1 MVWDG
6 NEILRYKKTV
16 SIKQTRMFLKVKFRS
31 GYNKKI
37 RVSINCKLHVT
48 SRIFQEMWYCF
59 CLKYVLTK

>member
-31 GYNKKI
+31 GYNKKNP
-37 RVSINCKLHVT
+37 REHQLQTACNKQDF
-48 SRIFQEMWYCF
+48 SRNVVLFLFKICF
-59 CLKYVLTK
+59 N